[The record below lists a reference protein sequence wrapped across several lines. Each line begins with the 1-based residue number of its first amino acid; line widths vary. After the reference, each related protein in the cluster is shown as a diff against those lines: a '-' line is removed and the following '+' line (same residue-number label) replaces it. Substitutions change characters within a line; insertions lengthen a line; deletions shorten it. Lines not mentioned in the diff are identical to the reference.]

1 MSTIEKKSAVIGKLD
16 DFDDDTPTRID
27 IGSLRL
33 CVVRHEN
40 QVYVVDDL
48 CTHAHAFLSD
58 GDFDA
63 DECAMECPLHGGLV
77 DARTGKA
84 CGAPITR
91 DTRAYA
97 TRIVDGEVH
106 VVID

>member
-1 MSTIEKKSAVIGKLD
+1 MSTEQKIIPIGKLD
-16 DFDDDTPTRID
+16 DFEDGTPNRVD
-27 IGSLRL
+27 IGDLRL
-33 CVVRHEN
+33 CVVRHEG
-40 QVYVVDDL
+40 QVYAVDDL

-58 GDFDA
+58 GEFDA

-91 DTRAYA
+91 DARAYEA
-97 TRIVDGEVH
+97 RIVDGEVH
-106 VVID
+106 VIVD